1 MSQLLAENWYLL
13 VLGLVIGLIVAW
25 FLFRTTRRTTVT
37 GAQAGDVLDEGATR
51 AQRNAALVDAPPAAA
66 PISRPTGFGDAHA
79 GGAATAEDGDDLTRL
94 KGVGPKLATILRQ
107 QGITQFAQIAAWS
120 DDDIS
125 EIDGTL
131 GQFQGR
137 ITRDD
142 WRGQA
147 RLLCDGDAD
156 GFKTRY
162 GSGGKS
168 VGT

>member
-51 AQRNAALVDAPPAAA
+51 AQRNAALVDAPPAAS
-66 PISRPTGFGDAHA
+66 PIITPTEINNTGT
-79 GGAATAEDGDDLTRL
+79 GGAATSEHGDDLTRL
-94 KGVGPKLATILRQ
+94 KGVGPKLATFLKQ
-107 QGITQFAQIAAWS
+107 QGINRFAQIAAWS
-120 DDDIS
+120 DDDIAK
-125 EIDGTL
+125 IDGTL

-137 ITRDD
+137 IIRDD

-147 RLLCDGDAD
+147 RLLVDGDAD
-156 GFKTRY
+156 EFKTRY
-162 GSGGKS
+162 GAGG
-168 VGT
+168 